1 VLNIAQ
7 DLQARPRHATPVPVP
22 VLLTVRQFSEKHPA
36 FTQGAIRQ
44 LVFASQPRKT
54 SRGPIPGNGLKP
66 AIVRLGRK
74 VLIDE
79 ALFFEWLDSQQRG
92 NAA

>member
-1 VLNIAQ
+1 MLYQ
-7 DLQARPRHATPVPVP
+7 LPDEPLSARPRTAAPT
-22 VLLTVRQFSEKHPA
+22 LLTVRQFSERHPA

-44 LVFASQPRKT
+44 LIFASQPRRT
-54 SRGPIPGNGLKP
+54 SRGNLPGNGLQ
-66 AIVRLGRK
+66 AALVRLGRK

-79 ALFFEWLDSQQRG
+79 AKFFEWLSSQQRG

>member
-1 VLNIAQ
+1 VLNIAEN
-7 DLQARPRHATPVPVP
+7 LQARPRPATPV
-22 VLLTVRQFSEKHPA
+22 LSTVRQFSERHPC
-36 FTQGAIRQ
+36 FTQGSIRQ
-44 LVFASQPRKT
+44 LIFASQPRKT
-54 SRGPIPGNGLKP
+54 SRGPIPGNGLAV

-79 ALFFEWLDSQQRG
+79 ARFFEWLESQQRG